1 LDWWLNMAG
10 ITSAGFEIKDFD
22 TILTEIEEAQRA
34 EFGADLDVS
43 ASSPL
48 GPINAIVAAKLS
60 ELWEVLQDTYAS
72 QYPNGAYG
80 IPLDQLCQITGVVR
94 EDASNSRALCSVTG
108 TPGVVITTNEQIKHN
123 ETGSLWYAES
133 SITITS
139 VSSATG
145 YFASVDIGAVTAL
158 AGSLDII
165 ETPVAGWLAVTNTAD
180 ATPGNEVETDAS
192 LRVRRKRQLA
202 RQGSSTVRAVLADV
216 GALESI
222 ESVVV
227 FENYTDIVD
236 DDGLPAHSI
245 EVVVEGGDATEIAQ
259 AIFDSKPAGVSAY
272 GTTGTNATD
281 SEGALKY
288 VAFTRPTSVD
298 IYVAIS
304 AVTGTGFAGASYIQ
318 GALTGYG
325 ADLAAGD
332 DVILTRLY
340 SPCYIEG
347 VTDVTDI
354 RISTAASPTA
364 TSNITMTRRQ
374 RAAFDSADITVT
386 LVDA

>member
-1 LDWWLNMAG
+1 MAG

-216 GALESI
+216 GALASI

-281 SEGALKY
+281 SESALKY

-325 ADLAAGD
+325 AELAAGD

-364 TSNITMTRRQ
+364 TSNITITRRQ
-374 RAAFDSADITVT
+374 RASFDSADITVT

>member
-1 LDWWLNMAG
+1 MAG

>member
-1 LDWWLNMAG
+1 MAG

-133 SITITS
+133 DITITS

-281 SEGALKY
+281 SESALKY

-374 RAAFDSADITVT
+374 RASFDSADITVT